1 VIDLKRGRVV
11 HAVPGRVR
19 VKLSRDDLT
28 EESSVELRSALLAI
42 SGVEEVRRNLRTGSL
57 VIHYGPET
65 LDVAGLTELARAAN
79 VLALEVLETE
89 AYATKHRPASS
100 TARRIQRTFLEVDV
114 RLSELSSGRWDLRSV
129 VPVAFG
135 ALALRQ
141 IIRDFGELGAA
152 PWYVLAWYAFDTFW
166 KFHQEHPPA
175 ADHAEPSSLLPADK

>member
-1 VIDLKRGRVV
+1 
-11 HAVPGRVR
+11 
-19 VKLSRDDLT
+19 
-28 EESSVELRSALLAI
+28 
-42 SGVEEVRRNLRTGSL
+42 
-57 VIHYGPET
+57 
-65 LDVAGLTELARAAN
+65 LDVGGLAALARAAN
-79 VLALEVLETE
+79 VLALD
-89 AYATKHRPASS
+89 ASPYDPGLDS
-100 TARRIQRTFLEVDV
+100 PPPSLTALSIQRTFREVDA

-141 IIRDFGELGAA
+141 FIRDFGDWGAA